1 MDFFYKANVVQQDQ
15 SNQRME
21 TLSMIDNLLQI
32 GLALVRIS
40 EMVEDQ
46 GLLLVLGG
54 RVLRQH

>member
-1 MDFFYKANVVQQDQ
+1 
-15 SNQRME
+15 
-21 TLSMIDNLLQI
+21 MIDNLFQI
-32 GLALVRIS
+32 GLALIRIS